1 MNRHL
6 GNTYITINQHL
17 GDQNINKST
26 FMQHMTINRHLGTK
40 ITINQ
45 HLRQPFSSH
54 TPMNR
59 HLGNTYIT
67 INRHLGDQNNNK
79 STFMQQNNNKS
90 TFRRPK

>member
-1 MNRHL
+1 M
-6 GNTYITINQHL
+6 
-17 GDQNINKST
+17 
-26 FMQHMTINRHLGTK
+26 TK

-67 INRHLGDQNNNK
+67 LNRHLGEQYNNK
-79 STFMQQNNNKS
+79 STFMQHMTINRHLGNQNNNKL
-90 TFRRPK
+90 TFT

>member
-1 MNRHL
+1 MRA
-6 GNTYITINQHL
+6 
-17 GDQNINKST
+17 
-26 FMQHMTINRHLGTK
+26 TK

-67 INRHLGDQNNNK
+67 INRHLGNQNNNK
-79 STFMQQNNNKS
+79 STFS
-90 TFRRPK
+90 SHTPK

>member
-1 MNRHL
+1 M
-6 GNTYITINQHL
+6 TKITINQHL
-17 GDQNINKST
+17 GNQNNNKST
-26 FMQHMTINRHLGTK
+26 FRRPKTIT
-40 ITINQ
+40 Q

-79 STFMQQNNNKS
+79 STF
-90 TFRRPK
+90 R

>member
-1 MNRHL
+1 M
-6 GNTYITINQHL
+6 
-17 GDQNINKST
+17 QNNNKSI
-26 FMQHMTINRHLGTK
+26 FATINRHLSTFATK

-67 INRHLGDQNNNK
+67 IDI
-79 STFMQQNNNKS
+79 
-90 TFRRPK
+90 